1 MEVGWK
7 GAKLKV
13 TGPLATT
20 RVELFHGFS
29 HLRVLKT
36 PSAPCSWLHTLRK
49 LGTSCWSVRD

>member
-20 RVELFHGFS
+20 RVELFHGFATWGS
-29 HLRVLKT
+29 
-36 PSAPCSWLHTLRK
+36 
-49 LGTSCWSVRD
+49 

>member
-20 RVELFHGFS
+20 RVELFHGFTTWGS
-29 HLRVLKT
+29 
-36 PSAPCSWLHTLRK
+36 
-49 LGTSCWSVRD
+49 